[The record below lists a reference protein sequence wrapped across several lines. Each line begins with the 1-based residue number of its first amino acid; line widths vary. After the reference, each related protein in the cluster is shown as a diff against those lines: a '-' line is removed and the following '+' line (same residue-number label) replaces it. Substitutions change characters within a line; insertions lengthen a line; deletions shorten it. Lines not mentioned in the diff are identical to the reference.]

1 MTDKLFYHD
10 PKVFEFEAKLVSTVS
25 IEGRYGVVL
34 DRTYFYP
41 EGGGQPADM
50 GWLNDIRVIDVQ
62 KHTEQIIH
70 FTEKPVSD
78 NTVVGKIDKDRRLDF
93 MQQHTGQHVL
103 SQALL
108 RTGGYN
114 TVSVH
119 IGEDYLAV
127 EVDAES
133 ISEEKL
139 VEVETLAN
147 KIVNDNL
154 PIKIHWIDKSQVSRY
169 KIRRPPPDVEK
180 IRLIE
185 IKGFDVAACGG
196 LHVSH
201 TGEIGLIKI
210 ITQEKIRGRTRIHA
224 LVGNRAYQD
233 YDNKLKLV
241 QALMQ
246 SLTCGEKDILRR
258 VEDLEK
264 QLKELKNSNFSLQSE
279 FMLMV
284 AEKDLRKA
292 EEINGKNFFCRS
304 FENTDRNLLKCYIDE
319 ILKEPD
325 RIVAAFNLSGE
336 KFQWMIAHSILT
348 EINLPL
354 LIKPLLSHIDG
365 KGGGS
370 KNFMQG
376 GGNKPSGIS
385 KFIENFK
392 HTLKEELI

>member
-1 MTDKLFYHD
+1 MTDKLFYND
-10 PKVFEFEAKLVSTVS
+10 PNIFEFEAKLVSSVS
-25 IEGRYGVVL
+25 IEGRYGAVL

-41 EGGGQPADM
+41 EGGGQPADT

-62 KHTEQIIH
+62 KQNEQIIH
-70 FTEKPVSD
+70 FTENPVSE
-78 NTVVGKIDKDRRLDF
+78 NMIVGKIDKDRRLDF

-119 IGEDYLAV
+119 MGENYLAI
-127 EVDAES
+127 EIDTES
-133 ISEEKL
+133 VPEEKL
-139 VEVETLAN
+139 VEVEILAN
-147 KIVNDNL
+147 KTVNDNL
-154 PIKIHWIDKSQVSRY
+154 PIKIHWINADQVDRY
-169 KIRRPPPDVEK
+169 KIRRPPPDVGK

-185 IKGFDVAACGG
+185 VEGFDVAACGG
-196 LHVSH
+196 LHVSR

-210 ITQEKIRGRTRIHA
+210 IAQEKIRARTRIHA
-224 LVGNRAYQD
+224 LVGHRAYQD

-264 QLKELKNSNFSLQSE
+264 QLKELKASNFSLQSE
-279 FMLMV
+279 FMLIV

-292 EEINGKNFFCRS
+292 EEINGKKFFYHA

-325 RIVAAFNLSGE
+325 RIVAAFSLSGE
-336 KFQWMIAHSILT
+336 KIQWMIAHSVLS

-370 KNFMQG
+370 GNFMQG

-385 KFIENFK
+385 EFIEKFK